1 MADRSLEAL
10 LDVQAADLAADQLR
24 YRRSSLPERA
34 ALRERRAAL
43 DELDGQL
50 TALQGRAG
58 ELDRLQRRMEDE
70 INSMEAKAADSGR
83 RLYSGAVSAPRELQA
98 LSDEVEAVRRRQR
111 RLEDDLLD
119 VMEQAEPIGTD
130 IPRLIEERGRVAAEA
145 EQLQQAIAEEEEGI
159 ARELAEQQATRAAAA
174 AGVPADLLRI
184 YEELRRR
191 LGGVGIA
198 RVDAGRCTGCHLGLP
213 AVELDALRHAAE
225 GQIVRHEE
233 CGRILV
239 P

>member
-1 MADRSLEAL
+1 MADAL
-10 LDVQAADLAADQLR
+10 LGRLLEVQAADLAADQLR
-24 YRRSSLPERA
+24 YRRESLPERT

-43 DELDGQL
+43 DDLDRQL
-50 TALQGRAG
+50 TVLRGRAG
-58 ELDRLQRRMEDE
+58 ELDRSQRRMEDE
-70 INSMEAKAADSGR
+70 ISSMEAKAADSER
-83 RLYSGAVSAPRELQA
+83 RLYSGGVNAPRELQA
-98 LSDEVEAVRRRQR
+98 LSDEVEALRRRQR

-119 VMEQAEPIGTD
+119 VMEQAEPVGAD
-130 IPRLIEERGRVAAEA
+130 IPRLVEERGRVAAEA
-145 EQLQQAIAEEEEGI
+145 EQLQQTIVEQEEGI
-159 ARELAEQQATRAAAA
+159 GRELAEHEAVRAAAA
-174 AGVPADLLRI
+174 AGVPADLLRT

-213 AVELDALRHAAE
+213 AVELDAVRRAPE
-225 GQIVRHEE
+225 GTIVRHEE

>member
-10 LDVQAADLAADQLR
+10 LEVQAADLAADQLR

-50 TALQGRAG
+50 TALQERAAD
-58 ELDRLQRRMEDE
+58 LDRLQRRMEDE
-70 INSMEAKAADSGR
+70 INSMEAKAADSER
-83 RLYSGAVSAPRELQA
+83 RLYSGAVSAPRELLA
-98 LSDEVEAVRRRQR
+98 LSDEVEALRRRQR

-119 VMEQAEPIGTD
+119 VMEQSEPIGTD
-130 IPRLIEERGRVAAEA
+130 IPRLVEERGRVAAEA
-145 EQLQQAIAEEEEGI
+145 EQLQQAIAEEEQGI

-174 AGVPADLLRI
+174 AGVPAALLRT
-184 YEELRRR
+184 YEALRRR

-213 AVELDALRHAAE
+213 AVELDAVRRAPE
-225 GQIVRHEE
+225 GEVVCHEE